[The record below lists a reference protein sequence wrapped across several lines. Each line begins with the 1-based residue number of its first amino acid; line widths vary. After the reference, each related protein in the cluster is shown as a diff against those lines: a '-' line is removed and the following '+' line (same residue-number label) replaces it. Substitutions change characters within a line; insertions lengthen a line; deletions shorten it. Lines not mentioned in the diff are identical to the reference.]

1 MCRACTISSHSVY
14 GKLCGQ
20 WIKKKKDN
28 ALSLLPL
35 PCFHLYLQLKVIQ
48 CEISGIHGGSKF
60 LENSIFPSW
69 CLKLLWIPLSFLYLW
84 LSHLTS
90 QASWL
95 IHCVCQ
101 AKLIHCSKWFD
112 EGSVHKSLRTNVRLM
127 ANDNRIQLK
136 TRQWVFSRSEEWVSH
151 CRQCLRKNVL

>member
-1 MCRACTISSHSVY
+1 MPYWLHKLKREMRAS
-14 GKLCGQ
+14 
-20 WIKKKKDN
+20 
-28 ALSLLPL
+28 SLLPL
-35 PCFHLYLQLKVIQ
+35 LCFHLYLQLKVIQ
-48 CEISGIHGGSKF
+48 CEISGIHSGSKF
-60 LENSIFPSW
+60 LEKDIFPSW

-112 EGSVHKSLRTNVRLM
+112 EGSVHKSFRTNVRLM
-127 ANDNRIQLK
+127 ANDNRIQLN

-151 CRQCLRKNVL
+151 CAQCFRKNVH